1 MSNKGQTT
9 KKTFFGARFTAVMS
23 ISLVLFVLG
32 IICFM
37 GLFAKQLSAFVK
49 ENIGFTLVLDDNI
62 KENEVK
68 QLTYYIKSSKFA
80 KEIEYISKDQA
91 ITELTQEL
99 GENPV
104 EFLGYNPLQA
114 SIEVK
119 LNADYAHQ
127 DSIQWIESAIKRKS
141 DDIQSFEYRKDLVV
155 MVHENINKA
164 TIILL
169 GFAAILLLIS
179 FTLINNTVRLSIYSK
194 RFIIHTMRLVGA
206 TPGFIRRPFI
216 WENIT
221 NGIIASILAMGMI
234 LGLLYGVS
242 KEYVGFD
249 VFLEVKLLASVFGA
263 ILCIGILITLIASYF
278 ATNRYI
284 NMRSDKMYL
293 V

>member
-1 MSNKGQTT
+1 MGNKKQTT
-9 KKTFFGARFTAVMS
+9 KKNFFGARFTAVMS

-37 GLFAKQLSAFVK
+37 GLFAKQLSEFVK
-49 ENIGFTLVLDDNI
+49 ENLGFSIVLDDNI
-62 KENEVK
+62 KDSEVK
-68 QLTYYIKSSKFA
+68 QLTYYIESSKFT
-80 KEIEYISKDQA
+80 KEMKYISKDQA
-91 ITELTQEL
+91 IAELTEEL

-104 EFLGYNPLQA
+104 DFLGYNPLQA

-141 DDIQSFEYRKDLVV
+141 SKIHSIEYRKDLVM
-155 MVHENINKA
+155 MVHDNINKA

-216 WENIT
+216 WENIV
-221 NGIIASILAMGMI
+221 NGMIASVLAMGMI
-234 LGLLYGVS
+234 SGLLYGLS
-242 KEYVGFD
+242 KEYVGFNA
-249 VFLEVKLLASVFGA
+249 FLEVKLLASVFVA
-263 ILCIGILITLIASYF
+263 ILCTGILITFIASFF